1 MNVVIR
7 EIVLTAF
14 LLCKPR
20 KYHKALFTTGY
31 VISTIETMKV
41 SGVTK
46 TSLQQP
52 DNKTR
57 VVMLVPSTDSLSS
70 PHLLREVPLQP
81 IFISSGQCF

>member
-20 KYHKALFTTGY
+20 EYHKALFTTGY

-57 VVMLVPSTDSLSS
+57 VVMLSTESLSS

-81 IFISSGQCF
+81 IFISSGQSF